1 MFEDYR
7 EIVFAAYK
15 RKKEEGLLS
24 SNLHAPSPAR
34 LRNQCEI
41 TYDENYSLADENI
54 LKGFFGAKGDAT
66 DYSLR
71 IRNFDIDKFR
81 PLVKF
86 LNGRI
91 TYTDDKNI
99 ELLSWLINFS
109 PRPYPLWKKNSVIS
123 DQISAENSGIEDELL
138 DKQDIKSVVPNE
150 PEGILE
156 KSLKSHQTESGST
169 YIDKRKIISSRVVSN
184 ATKRKLIYAFVASAI
199 VFGSSYFFYNK
210 NNQGCMY
217 WNGNRY
223 QSVGCNIKV
232 SGANV
237 LALDTFQVNHVRKIT
252 RPDTITRSSI
262 RKIWYAKIN
271 GMPEF
276 FTDSSYHP
284 TDNRKRMLPL
294 TEYMYDKYIEPQ
306 KHK

>member
-1 MFEDYR
+1 M
-7 EIVFAAYK
+7 FAAYE
-15 RKKEEGLLS
+15 RKKEEGILS

-91 TYTDDKNI
+91 SYTDDKNI

-109 PRPYPLWKKNSVIS
+109 PRPYPLWKKNSVIP
-123 DQISAENSGIEDELL
+123 DQISAEDRGVEDELL
-138 DKQDIKSVVPNE
+138 DKQEVVVPSK
-150 PEGILE
+150 PDGIGE
-156 KSLKSHQTESGST
+156 ESLKSHQSESGST
-169 YIDKRKIISSRVVSN
+169 YRDKRIIISRRMLSD
-184 ATKRKLIYAFVASAI
+184 ATKRKLIYAFVASA
-199 VFGSSYFFYNK
+199 VAFVSSYFFYNK
-210 NNQGCMY
+210 HNQGCMY

-223 QSVGCNIKV
+223 QSVGCTIKV

-262 RKIWYAKIN
+262 RKIWYSKIN